1 MSDAVTR
8 PSGAP
13 KKLLAELAVI
23 VLGILLALS
32 ADAWMSDRV
41 AAEEEREYLTAL
53 QHDPLRVPRHRH
65 GSHRG
70 DLRPSSRATDGI
82 HAARE
87 AHEWFLSLMREQEEF
102 EVETDRVGELP
113 MPFWSETVRQVVVE

>member
-8 PSGAP
+8 SSGAP
-13 KKLLAELAVI
+13 KKLVAELAVI

-53 QHDPLRVPRHRH
+53 QHELSSVRV
-65 GSHRG
+65 
-70 DLRPSSRATDGI
+70 DA
-82 HAARE
+82 E
-87 AHEWFLSLMREQEEF
+87 AHVGIAEVFDFLRL
-102 EVETDRVGELP
+102 
-113 MPFWSETVRQVVVE
+113 